1 MRMTISKACLG
12 LAFLC
17 MALTAS
23 FAAEKSYVCAV
34 HEVFE
39 CVAVKGCTPITLE
52 AANLAAVMWLDLEAK
67 TLTSTSLGQK
77 PRIAKLENVTVTD
90 DAILL
95 HGLGKSGKT
104 DRVWS
109 ALISTKTGKL
119 SAGVST
125 PDASLA
131 LQGRCTTKP

>member
-17 MALTAS
+17 MAPTAS

-52 AANLAAVMWLDLEAK
+52 AANLAAVMWLDVEKK
-67 TLTSTSLGQK
+67 TLTSTSIGQK
-77 PRIAKLENVTVTD
+77 PRTADIANITVTD
-90 DAILL
+90 DSILL
-95 HGLGKSGKT
+95 NGLGKAGPT
-104 DRVWS
+104 DRTWS
-109 ALISTKTGKL
+109 ALISTRTGKL
-119 SAGVST
+119 SAGVAT

>member
-12 LAFLC
+12 LAVFCL
-17 MALTAS
+17 APTAS

-39 CVAVKGCTPITLE
+39 CVAVKGCTPITLA
-52 AANLAAVMWLDLEAK
+52 AANLAAVMWIDLEAK
-67 TLTSTSLGQK
+67 TLTATSIGEKTENAELK
-77 PRIAKLENVTVTD
+77 NVTVTD
-90 DAILL
+90 KSVLL
-95 HGLGKSGKT
+95 HGLGKAGDT

-109 ALISTKTGKL
+109 AIISTDTGKL

-125 PDASLA
+125 PEASLA

>member
-1 MRMTISKACLG
+1 
-12 LAFLC
+12 
-17 MALTAS
+17 MAPTAT

-39 CVAVKGCTPITLE
+39 CVAVKGCTPITLA

-67 TLTSTSLGQK
+67 TLTTTAIGQEATVAELK
-77 PRIAKLENVTVTD
+77 NVTVTEN
-90 DAILL
+90 AVLL

-109 ALISTKTGKL
+109 AIISTKTGKL

>member
-1 MRMTISKACLG
+1 MTISKACLG

-17 MALTAS
+17 MAPTAS

-39 CVAVKGCTPITLE
+39 CVAVKGCTPITLA
-52 AANLAAVMWLDLEAK
+52 AANLAAVMWVDLENK
-67 TLTSTSLGQK
+67 TLTTTAIGQK
-77 PRIAKLENVTVTD
+77 PTTAELKNVTVTD
-90 DAILL
+90 DAVLL
-95 HGLGKSGKT
+95 HGLGKGTT

-109 ALISTKTGKL
+109 AIISTKTGKL

-131 LQGRCTTKP
+131 LQGRCTTNP

>member
-12 LAFLC
+12 LAVLC
-17 MALTAS
+17 MAPTAS
-23 FAAEKSYVCAV
+23 VAAEKSYVCAV

-39 CVAVKGCTPITLE
+39 CVAVKGCTPITLA
-52 AANLAAVMWLDLEAK
+52 AANLAAVMWVDLENK
-67 TLTSTSLGQK
+67 TLTTTAIGQK
-77 PRIAKLENVTVTD
+77 PTVSELKNVTVTD
-90 DAILL
+90 NAVLL
-95 HGLGKSGKT
+95 HGLGKSGT
-104 DRVWS
+104 SDRVWS
-109 ALISTKTGKL
+109 AIISTKTGKL

>member
-1 MRMTISKACLG
+1 MTISKACLG

-39 CVAVKGCTPITLE
+39 CVAVKGCTPITLA
-52 AANLAAVMWLDLEAK
+52 AANLAAVMWLDLEKK
-67 TLTSTSLGQK
+67 TLTTTAIGQK
-77 PRIAKLENVTVTD
+77 PTVSELKNVTVTD
-90 DAILL
+90 NAVLL
-95 HGLGKSGKT
+95 HGLGKSGT
-104 DRVWS
+104 SDRVWS
-109 ALISTKTGKL
+109 AIISTKTGKL

>member
-1 MRMTISKACLG
+1 
-12 LAFLC
+12 
-17 MALTAS
+17 MAPTAS
-23 FAAEKSYVCAV
+23 VAAEKSYVCAV

-39 CVAVKGCTPITLE
+39 CVAVKGCTPITLA

-67 TLTSTSLGQK
+67 TLTTTAIGQEATVAELK
-77 PRIAKLENVTVTD
+77 NVTVTEN
-90 DAILL
+90 AVLL

-109 ALISTKTGKL
+109 AIISTKTGKL

>member
-1 MRMTISKACLG
+1 MRITISKACLG

-17 MALTAS
+17 MAPAAS

-52 AANLAAVMWLDLEAK
+52 AANLAAVMWIDLEK
-67 TLTSTSLGQK
+67 RTLTSTSLGQK
-77 PRIAKLENVTVTD
+77 PKTVELKNVTVTD

-95 HGLGKSGKT
+95 YGLGKAGTT

-131 LQGRCTTKP
+131 LLGRCTTKP

>member
-12 LAFLC
+12 LAVLC
-17 MALTAS
+17 MAPTAS
-23 FAAEKSYVCAV
+23 VAAEKSYVCAV

-39 CVAVKGCTPITLE
+39 CVAVKGCTPITLA

-67 TLTSTSLGQK
+67 TLTTTAIGQEATVAELK
-77 PRIAKLENVTVTD
+77 NVTVTEN
-90 DAILL
+90 AVLL

-109 ALISTKTGKL
+109 AIISTKTGKL

>member
-17 MALTAS
+17 MAPTAS

-39 CVAVKGCTPITLE
+39 CVAVKGCTPVTLA
-52 AANLAAVMWLDLEAK
+52 AANLAAVMWVDLEKK
-67 TLTSTSLGQK
+67 TLTTTAIGQK
-77 PRIAKLENVTVTD
+77 PTVAELKNVTITD
-90 DAILL
+90 NAVLL
-95 HGLGKSGKT
+95 HGLGKSGKS

-109 ALISTKTGKL
+109 AIISTDTGKL

-131 LQGRCTTKP
+131 LQGRCTTSP

>member
-12 LAFLC
+12 LAVLC
-17 MALTAS
+17 LAPTAS

-39 CVAVKGCTPITLE
+39 CVAVKGCTPITLK
-52 AANLAAVMWLDLEAK
+52 AANLAAVMWLDLEKK
-67 TLTSTSLGQK
+67 TLTTTAIGQK
-77 PRIAKLENVTVTD
+77 ATVTELKNVTVTD
-90 DAILL
+90 TAVLL
-95 HGLGKSGKT
+95 HGLGKAGTT
-104 DRVWS
+104 DRVYS
-109 ALISTKTGKL
+109 AIISTKTGKL

>member
-12 LAFLC
+12 LAVFC
-17 MALTAS
+17 MAPTAS

-39 CVAVKGCTPITLE
+39 CVAVKGCTPITLK
-52 AANLAAVMWLDLEAK
+52 AANLAAVMWIDLENK
-67 TLTSTSLGQK
+67 TLTSTSLGEK
-77 PRIAKLENVTVTD
+77 PTTAELKNVTVTD
-90 DAILL
+90 DAVLL
-95 HGLGKSGKT
+95 HGLGKAGKT

-109 ALISTKTGKL
+109 AVISTKTGKL

>member
-1 MRMTISKACLG
+1 
-12 LAFLC
+12 

-39 CVAVKGCTPITLE
+39 CVAVKGCTPITLA
-52 AANLAAVMWLDLEAK
+52 AANLAAVMWLDLEKK
-67 TLTSTSLGQK
+67 TLTTTAIGQK
-77 PRIAKLENVTVTD
+77 PTVSELKNVTVTD
-90 DAILL
+90 NAVLL
-95 HGLGKSGKT
+95 HGLGKSGT
-104 DRVWS
+104 SDRVWS
-109 ALISTKTGKL
+109 AIISTKTGKL

>member
-1 MRMTISKACLG
+1 MRMTILKACLG
-12 LAFLC
+12 LAVLC
-17 MALTAS
+17 VAPTTS

-39 CVAVKGCTPITLE
+39 CVAVKGCTPITLR

-67 TLTSTSLGQK
+67 TLTSTDIGQK
-77 PRIAKLENVTVTD
+77 PTTTELKNVTVTD
-90 DAILL
+90 NAVLL
-95 HGLGKSGKT
+95 HGLGRSGT
-104 DRVWS
+104 SDRVWS
-109 ALISTKTGKL
+109 AIISTKTGKL

>member
-12 LAFLC
+12 LAVLC
-17 MALTAS
+17 MAPTAS
-23 FAAEKSYVCAV
+23 VAAEKSYVCAV

-39 CVAVKGCTPITLE
+39 CVAVKGCTPITLA
-52 AANLAAVMWLDLEAK
+52 AANLAAVMWLDLEKK
-67 TLTSTSLGQK
+67 TLTTTAIGQK
-77 PRIAKLENVTVTD
+77 PTVSELKNVTVTD
-90 DAILL
+90 NAVLL
-95 HGLGKSGKT
+95 HGLGKSGT
-104 DRVWS
+104 SDRVWS
-109 ALISTKTGKL
+109 AIISTKTGKL